1 MMNEK
6 VLNALKELNIEYTE
20 FEEAGV
26 TKTVDDAAKTLNIER
41 GQVAKSILV
50 KPSKKE
56 HFAMIIASGDKKISS
71 KKMRAYFECKTSF
84 ANAEDTFNLTGFT
97 FGGVC
102 PFGIDRNLIDV
113 LVDKSMSRFDALYIA
128 CVSDSSLAKMTYNE
142 ILEKI
147 SNIEVELTE
156 D

>member
-1 MMNEK
+1 MNEK
-6 VLNALKELNIEYTE
+6 VLNALKELGIEYKE
-20 FEEAGV
+20 FEEAGA

-50 KPSKKE
+50 KPSKRDN
-56 HFAMIIASGDKKISS
+56 FAMIIASGDKKISS

-84 ANAEDTFNLTGFT
+84 ANAEDTFKLTGFT

-102 PFGIDRNLIDV
+102 PFGIDKNIEV
-113 LVDKSMSRFDALYIA
+113 LVDKSMKRFDALYIA
-128 CVSDSSLAKMTYNE
+128 CGSDSSLAKMTYEE
-142 ILEKI
+142 IIEKI
-147 SNIEVELTE
+147 SNVEVDLTE

>member
-6 VLNALKELNIEYTE
+6 VLNALKELNIDYQE

-26 TKTVDDAAKTLNIER
+26 TKTVDDAAKTLNIEK

-50 KPSKKE
+50 KPSKKN
-56 HFAMIIASGDKKISS
+56 FAMIIASGDKKISS
-71 KKMRAYFECKTSF
+71 KKMREYFGCKTSF
-84 ANAEDTFNLTGFT
+84 ANAEDTYNLTGFT

-102 PFGIDRNLIDV
+102 PFGIDKSVDV
-113 LVDKSMSRFDALYIA
+113 LVDKSMQRFDALYIA
-128 CVSDSSLAKMTYNE
+128 CGSDSSLAKMTYDE
-142 ILEKI
+142 ILKKI
-147 SNIEVELTE
+147 SGTEVDLTE

>member
-1 MMNEK
+1 MNEK
-6 VLNALKELNIEYTE
+6 VLNALKELDIEYKE

-50 KPSKKE
+50 KPSKRDN
-56 HFAMIIASGDKKISS
+56 FAMIIASGDKKISS
-71 KKMRAYFECKTSF
+71 KKMRSYFECKTSF
-84 ANAEDTFNLTGFT
+84 ANAEDTFKLTGFT

-102 PFGIDRNLIDV
+102 PFGIDKNIEV
-113 LVDKSMSRFDALYIA
+113 LVDKSMKRFDALYIA
-128 CVSDSSLAKMTYNE
+128 CGSDSSLAKMTYEE
-142 ILEKI
+142 IIEKI
-147 SNIEVELTE
+147 SNVEVDLTE

>member
-6 VLNALKELNIEYTE
+6 VVNALKELNIEYME
-20 FEEAGV
+20 FEEAGA
-26 TKTVDDAAKTLNIER
+26 TKTVDDAARTLNIER

-50 KPSKKE
+50 KPSKRK
-56 HFAMIIASGDKKISS
+56 FAMIIASGDRKMSS
-71 KKMRAYFECKTSF
+71 KKMRVYFDCKTSF

-102 PFGIDRNLIDV
+102 PFGIDKDKIDV
-113 LVDKSMSRFDALYIA
+113 LVDKSMSRFDDLYIA
-128 CVSDSSLAKMTYNE
+128 CGSDNSLAKMSYNE

-147 SNIEVELTE
+147 SNVEVDLT
-156 D
+156 DD

>member
-6 VLNALKELNIEYTE
+6 VLNALKKLNIDYQE

-26 TKTVDDAAKTLNIER
+26 TKTVDDAAKTLNIEK

-50 KPSKKE
+50 KPAKKK
-56 HFAMIIASGDKKISS
+56 FAMIIASGDKKISS
-71 KKMRAYFECKTSF
+71 KKMRAYFGCKTSF
-84 ANAEDTFNLTGFT
+84 ANAEDTYNLTGFT

-102 PFGIDRNLIDV
+102 PFGIDKSIDV
-113 LVDKSMSRFDALYIA
+113 LVDKSMQRFDALYIA
-128 CVSDSSLAKMTYNE
+128 CGSDSSLAKMTYDE
-142 ILEKI
+142 ILQKI
-147 SNIEVELTE
+147 SSTEVDLTE

>member
-1 MMNEK
+1 MNER
-6 VLNALKELNIEYTE
+6 VLKALKELNIEYRE

-50 KPSKKE
+50 KPSKKDN
-56 HFAMIIASGDKKISS
+56 FAMIIASGDKKISS
-71 KKMRAYFECKTSF
+71 KKMRIYFNCKTSF
-84 ANAEDTFNLTGFT
+84 ANAEDTLNITGFT

-102 PFGIDRNLIDV
+102 PFGIDKNIDV
-113 LVDKSMSRFDALYIA
+113 LIDKSMKRFEDLYIA
-128 CVSDSSLAKMTYNE
+128 CGSDSSLAKMSYEE

-147 SNIEVELTE
+147 SAEEVDLTE
-156 D
+156 N

>member
-6 VLNALKELNIEYTE
+6 VLNALKKLNIEYKE
-20 FEEAGV
+20 FEEAGA

-50 KPSKKE
+50 KPSKKN
-56 HFAMIIASGDKKISS
+56 FAMIIASGDKKISS

-102 PFGIDRNLIDV
+102 PFGVENIDI
-113 LVDKSMSRFDALYIA
+113 LVDKSMKRFDDLYIA
-128 CVSDSSLAKMTYNE
+128 CGSDSSLAKMSYDE
-142 ILEKI
+142 ILKKI
-147 SNIEVELTE
+147 SNVEVDLTE